1 MEKKE
6 TIFALSTPYGRS
18 AIAVIR
24 LSGSNSLNVAK
35 KLTKKKNFSNRA
47 ATYVSFFDNKDSL
60 IDRGLIIFF
69 KSPSSYT
76 GEDMLEIHTHGSIAI
91 INKMFEVLKKISGCR
106 FALPGEFSKRAF
118 INGKNDL
125 IHFQGLAN
133 LISSETEQQRIVA
146 SKQTF
151 GQTQN
156 ICKEWRRVIVESLA
170 ILDSAIDFPEEGED
184 YNLNVIVKN
193 LNKLTK
199 AAKNAI
205 EFSHTCE
212 QTYNGQDVIIFGPP
226 NSGKS
231 SFYNLL
237 CQENKAI
244 TSSIKGTTRDKN
256 TTQLEIF
263 GQKAAI
269 TDTAGL
275 RKTKNLIE
283 KKGVKKTL
291 QILDTSKNFIL
302 VLSPD
307 SFSVKN
313 SKFIEG
319 SIDKIGNKNL
329 VVIYNK
335 KDLNSFTSVKTKWTS
350 QINNLRKLK
359 SLSIS
364 CKKGKSDYQML
375 ITLMKFLNKNLL
387 LIDRDLNENYYFFE
401 RAQISII
408 SSMITDLEMC
418 IKNIKNIE
426 IASDFLSKTLSSL
439 DTVYGKSNF
448 EDRLE
453 IIFNKFCIGK

>member
-1 MEKKE
+1 MKNKE

-18 AIAVIR
+18 AISVIR
-24 LSGSNSLNVAK
+24 LSGPNSLNVAK
-35 KLTKKKNFSNRA
+35 KLTKKCNLSPRK
-47 ATYVSFFDNKDSL
+47 VSFATFFDSKGYI
-60 IDRGLIIFF
+60 IDRGLIIYF

-76 GEDMLEIHTHGSIAI
+76 GEDMLEIHNHGSIAI
-91 INKMFEVLKKISGCR
+91 INKMFEVLEKIIGCR

-125 IHFQGLAN
+125 IHFEGLAN

-146 SKQTF
+146 SRQTF

-156 ICKEWRRVIVESLA
+156 ICKEWREVILENLA

-184 YNLNVIVKN
+184 YNLKVILKN
-193 LNKLTK
+193 LTK
-199 AAKNAI
+199 IIKTAKKAI
-205 EFSHTCE
+205 EFFNTCE
-212 QTYNGQDVIIFGPP
+212 QTYNGQDVVIFGPP

-263 GQKAAI
+263 GLKTTI

-275 RKTKNLIE
+275 RKANNYIE

-307 SFSVKN
+307 SFSKMN
-313 SKFIEG
+313 TSFIEDAI
-319 SIDKIGNKNL
+319 SKIKDKNL
-329 VVIYNK
+329 VVVYNK
-335 KDLNSFTSVKTKWTS
+335 NDLTSFMKAKTKWVS
-350 QINNLRKLK
+350 QIPSLGKFNNF
-359 SLSIS
+359 SIS
-364 CKKGKSDYQML
+364 CKENKSNYQML
-375 ITLMKFLNKNLL
+375 SSLMKFLNKNLL
-387 LIDRDLNENYYFFE
+387 SIDRNSNENYYFFE
-401 RAQISII
+401 KAQISII
-408 SSMITDLEMC
+408 SSMVDNLEMC

-426 IASDFLSKTLSSL
+426 IASDYLSRTLSSL
-439 DTVYGKSNF
+439 DTLYGKSDV

-453 IIFNKFCIGK
+453 VVFNKFCIGK